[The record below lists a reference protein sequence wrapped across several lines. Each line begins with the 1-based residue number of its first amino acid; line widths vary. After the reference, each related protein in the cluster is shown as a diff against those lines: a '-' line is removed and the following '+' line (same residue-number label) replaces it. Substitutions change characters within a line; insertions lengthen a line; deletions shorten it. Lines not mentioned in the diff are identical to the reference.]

1 MRLRSHR
8 RDLLPSNLFTPP
20 GKSGPVGPARL
31 RRIRWWLRTGVLLSV
46 IGIRRLAQTCW
57 QHVFLVT
64 GVLVFAIGL
73 TLLNS
78 VAVVFGMLVMG
89 SAVSGTAPHS
99 PDAAMVRAWMWLH
112 KGRAGNP

>member
-1 MRLRSHR
+1 
-8 RDLLPSNLFTPP
+8 
-20 GKSGPVGPARL
+20 
-31 RRIRWWLRTGVLLSV
+31 
-46 IGIRRLAQTCW
+46 
-57 QHVFLVT
+57 
-64 GVLVFAIGL
+64 LVFAIGL

-89 SAVSGTAPHS
+89 SAVSGTALHS